1 MFDLFHWRCILRLSF
16 CKGPFVR
23 RRRKHIRRYPPS
35 CGRESPRGGRPF
47 LLAAAGFSPKPLNPD
62 PSPSP
67 AHLMETTTPVFTRC
81 CVPAAPHPTPTM
93 GCLPL
98 ARSKPQHAV
107 RSATRSPQHAPLG
120 PWFRARSFPGGGAS
134 NSGVPRAAERAGPTP
149 TGKKSGRRPRGAVP
163 AAPRGSTGV
172 LMAQLA
178 QVSRSPVETHRTGL
192 LVPAGED
199 RVLP

>member
-1 MFDLFHWRCILRLSF
+1 MLFGAPH
-16 CKGPFVR
+16 
-23 RRRKHIRRYPPS
+23 
-35 CGRESPRGGRPF
+35 
-47 LLAAAGFSPKPLNPD
+47 
-62 PSPSP
+62 
-67 AHLMETTTPVFTRC
+67 
-81 CVPAAPHPTPTM
+81 AAPSTH
-93 GCLPL
+93 
-98 ARSKPQHAV
+98 RW
-107 RSATRSPQHAPLG
+107 APGSG
-120 PWFRARSFPGGGAS
+120 PGLFPVGGAS